1 MYTHRVQC
9 LFDWASSLSKWVAG
23 LKAVRVYEFCIT
35 LSRGGKSQV
44 VEQHVA
50 DAHSTH
56 EVLFRSRSRL
66 VSLSC
71 QELVPELNRNPSRT
85 IC

>member
-35 LSRGGKSQV
+35 LSGAAKAKLWS
-44 VEQHVA
+44 
-50 DAHSTH
+50 
-56 EVLFRSRSRL
+56 
-66 VSLSC
+66 
-71 QELVPELNRNPSRT
+71 NM
-85 IC
+85 